1 VKTRSRTQPDKSGKL
16 DAHKRKTGRRSSLAA
31 LMVRLIGLNRR
42 YQDMGTESAQK
53 PVNLADKPATVLD
66 EDQLERTDFFACLL
80 RNWPP
85 KH

>member
-1 VKTRSRTQPDKSGKL
+1 M
-16 DAHKRKTGRRSSLAA
+16 AA
-31 LMVRLIGLNRR
+31 LMAPLTCLNRR

-53 PVNLADKPATVLD
+53 PVHLANKPPTVLD
-66 EDQLERTDFFACLL
+66 GDLLERTDFFACLL